1 MAFSMP
7 GRANE
12 IRPQDRHENGA
23 AADRPGLGGEMAA
36 ARPPQL
42 LHAAGRIISRSTQSH
57 FRCASAVQVQ
67 F

>member
-1 MAFSMP
+1 MTFSMP

-23 AADRPGLGGEMAA
+23 AADLPGLGGEIVA

-42 LHAAGRIISRSTQSH
+42 LHAVGRIIISLST
-57 FRCASAVQVQ
+57 A
-67 F
+67 